1 MEESIGLKELFLV
14 LRKRLGL
21 ILLITISAVLVSGIV
36 SFFVLTPV
44 YEASTQL
51 LVNQEK
57 EKKPEYDSIDIQADL
72 QLINTYNVI
81 IMSPAI
87 LEKVIKDL
95 KLNLTVSELQ
105 DKITVQNEQDSQ
117 IVNLSVKDTD
127 PNQATKI
134 VNKTAEVFEN
144 KIVDIMNV
152 DNVSILAKA
161 VVEENQS
168 PVKPK
173 PLVNI
178 AIAFVLGLMAS
189 FGLVFLLEYLD
200 NTIKTEKDIK
210 NKLDLPILG
219 VVAEI
224 VEEDM
229 KGTKAGQQQNTHV

>member
-1 MEESIGLKELFLV
+1 
-14 LRKRLGL
+14 
-21 ILLITISAVLVSGIV
+21 
-36 SFFVLTPV
+36 FVLTPV

-173 PLVNI
+173 PLV
-178 AIAFVLGLMAS
+178 
-189 FGLVFLLEYLD
+189 
-200 NTIKTEKDIK
+200 
-210 NKLDLPILG
+210 
-219 VVAEI
+219 
-224 VEEDM
+224 
-229 KGTKAGQQQNTHV
+229 

>member
-229 KGTKAGQQQNTHV
+229 KGTKAEQQNRHA

>member
-105 DKITVQNEQDSQ
+105 DTITVQNEPDSP

-229 KGTKAGQQQNTHV
+229 KGTKAEQQNRHA